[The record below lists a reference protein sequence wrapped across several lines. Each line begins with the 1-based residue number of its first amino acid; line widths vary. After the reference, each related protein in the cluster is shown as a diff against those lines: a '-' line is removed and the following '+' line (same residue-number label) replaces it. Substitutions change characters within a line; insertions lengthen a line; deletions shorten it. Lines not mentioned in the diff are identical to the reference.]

1 MKRLVPILRV
11 SFFILL
17 CWALYTR
24 CQPTDERT
32 SVTVVSKNGKAV
44 AVAIRGS
51 FVKDESIS
59 MQLKVQLIKPGER
72 LPVLGDFR
80 KEGDEVIFEPV
91 VPLTKGLRYEV
102 LLNDTLLS
110 EIEIPVG
117 DSEAPKLLSIYPS
130 QDTLPENLLKM
141 YFEFSEPMV
150 EGSSSPHL
158 TLIRNDRDTMRGTFL
173 DLQPELW
180 NADGTVLTLWLDPG
194 RIKRDLIPNKELG
207 SPLKQGERYTLH
219 VNKSWQSK
227 NGVPLTKNYSKT
239 FVTIHRDEESPDPMM
254 WKVTVPSS
262 NDKQPLEIQ
271 FPQPLDYF
279 LVKECIAILNSHGD
293 VVRGTTVTADEERI
307 LRFVPD
313 EPWTKGRFALHI
325 ERRLEDLA
333 GNNLNR
339 PFDRNIYEQNERH
352 EQKIFRKEFEIL

>member
-11 SFFILL
+11 SFFIVL
-17 CWALYTR
+17 CWALCMR

-59 MQLKVQLIKPGER
+59 MRLKVQLIKPGER
-72 LPVLGDFR
+72 HPVLGDFR
-80 KEGDEVIFEPV
+80 KDGSEVIFEPI

-110 EIEIPVG
+110 EIEIPIG
-117 DSEAPKLLSIYPS
+117 DSEAPQLLSIYPS

-150 EGSSSPHL
+150 EGSSLPHL

-180 NADGTVLTLWLDPG
+180 NSDGTVLTVWLDPG

-207 SPLKQGERYTLH
+207 SPLKQGERYTLY

-239 FVTIHRDEESPDPMM
+239 FVTINRDEESPDLQI
-254 WKVTVPSS
+254 WKVSAPSS
-262 NDKQPLEIQ
+262 NNKQSLEIQ
-271 FPQPLDYF
+271 FQQPLDNF
-279 LVKECIAILNSHGD
+279 LLRECITILNSDGD
-293 VVRGTTVTADEERI
+293 IVPGEMVIGEEEKI

-313 EPWTKGRFALHI
+313 EPWTKGTFALRI
-325 ERRLEDLA
+325 ESRLEDLA

-339 PFDRNIYEQNERH
+339 QFDRDVNKKNEGTTQ
-352 EQKIFRKEFEIL
+352 EIFKKEFEVQ